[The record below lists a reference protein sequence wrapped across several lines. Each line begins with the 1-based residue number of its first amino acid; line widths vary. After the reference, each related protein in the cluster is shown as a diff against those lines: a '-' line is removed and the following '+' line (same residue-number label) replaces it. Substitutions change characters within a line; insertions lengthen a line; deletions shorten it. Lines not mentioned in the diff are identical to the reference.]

1 MKRRSRRRARHLPI
15 VRLTVLL
22 ICLLGL
28 APLDTAQAQ
37 TADAPPADRTPGQ
50 TTADPFAEIAK
61 ASGLDFVHWNGM
73 SGQFYFPEVVG
84 SGGALFDYDGD
95 GDLDVYLVQGHF
107 LGPQENLA
115 KSIFPPP
122 KLPARD
128 RLFRNDLTPDAD
140 GRPELQFTEVTESSG
155 IRALRYGMGASAADF
170 DGDGHLDLYLTNF
183 GPNELWRNRGDGTF
197 EEVAA
202 QAGVAEPRWSVA
214 ATFFDYDGDGWL
226 DLFVGNYMDYQVTRN
241 KACVGESGL
250 QDYCGPQSYQA
261 TADRLFR
268 NRGDGTFE
276 DVSDGSGISKTF
288 GPALGAIAADFNG
301 DRRQDLYVA
310 NDQAA
315 NQLWLN
321 QGDGSF
327 VDDALLLGCALNRD
341 GQAEA
346 SMGVDAAD
354 YDGDG
359 DLDLFMTHLTRESHT
374 LYVNDGQGLFQ
385 DRSTQSGLA
394 RASWQATGF
403 GTAWFD
409 VDNDG
414 WLDLFT
420 ANGSVY
426 IDFDLARQNDP
437 YPLHQRNQLFRNLGD
452 GTFAEL
458 TGGDALALSEVSR
471 GALFGDLDNDGDTD
485 IVVTNNSGPARLLRN
500 DIGQRHHWL
509 GLRLVGSRG
518 NPSALGA
525 WVVLRRP
532 QQPPLWRRVRSD
544 GSFAASN
551 DPRVLVGLGTSTAV
565 ESVEVIW
572 PDGSRQIFPGLEIDR
587 YHNLRLDPPPES
599 PAAPQ
604 SGPYP
609 RAPKD

>member
-1 MKRRSRRRARHLPI
+1 MKRRARHLRI
-15 VRLTVLL
+15 VRLTALVT
-22 ICLLGL
+22 CLLTVAVL
-28 APLDTAQAQ
+28 NTAQAQ
-37 TADAPPADRTPGQ
+37 TAAAPAANPTPVA
-50 TTADPFAEIAK
+50 TNTDPFTEIAA

-95 GDLDVYLVQGHF
+95 GDLDVYLVQGRF
-107 LGPQENLA
+107 LGSDTNLGKA
-115 KSIFPPP
+115 TFPPP
-122 KLPARD
+122 DLPARD
-128 RLFRNDLTPDAD
+128 RLFRNDLHRDAR
-140 GRPELQFTEVTESSG
+140 GRPQLHFTDVTEASG
-155 IRALRYGMGASAADF
+155 IRALHYGMGASVADV

-183 GPNELWRNRGDGTF
+183 GPNELWRNRGDGTL
-197 EEVAA
+197 EEIGEA
-202 QAGVAEPRWSVA
+202 AGVAEDRWSTA

-226 DLFVGNYMDYQVTRN
+226 DLFVGNYMDYQLTRN

-261 TADRLFR
+261 ISDRLFH

-276 DVSDGSGISKTF
+276 DVTVKSGIAASF
-288 GPALGAIAADFNG
+288 GPALGALAADFNG
-301 DRRQDLYVA
+301 DRRPDIYVA

-321 QGDGSF
+321 QGDGTF

-354 YDGDG
+354 FDGDG

-394 RASWQATGF
+394 TASWQATGF

-414 WLDLFT
+414 WLDIFT

-500 DIGQRHHWL
+500 DIDQRHHWL

-525 WVVLRRP
+525 WVVVRRP
-532 QQPPLWRRVRSD
+532 QQAPLWRRVRSD
-544 GSFAASN
+544 GSFAAAN
-551 DPRVLVGLGTSTAV
+551 DPRVLVGLGTTTAV

-572 PDGSRQIFPGLEIDR
+572 PDGRRQTFRDLEIDQ
-587 YHNLRLDPPPES
+587 YHDLTRDLAPASPVAPPSES
-599 PAAPQ
+599 H
-604 SGPYP
+604 SSTLSLFGG
-609 RAPKD
+609 